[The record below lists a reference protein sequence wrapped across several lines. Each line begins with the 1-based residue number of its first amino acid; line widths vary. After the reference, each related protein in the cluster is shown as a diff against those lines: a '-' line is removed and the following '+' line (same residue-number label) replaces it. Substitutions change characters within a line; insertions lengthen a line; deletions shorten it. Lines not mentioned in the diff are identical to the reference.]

1 MINKN
6 SIRSKIPDPKVQLPG
21 PPKLSLSGTSIK
33 PPSIDNPNL
42 KLPTDQVASL
52 DPTKVAESAGSGV
65 SFSSVASAAVGA
77 ASLTPTG
84 IAANAALGA
93 AGGQI
98 SACGDISS
106 RIDGLNL
113 NVSPLNL
120 SGMTPDGLGINW
132 SPNKF
137 NPSDL
142 FNPPALPPLP
152 QLPDCPALTSA
163 QERLDGIKSSFP
175 QPKISQPPAVPRIN
189 SVNLT

>member
-84 IAANAALGA
+84 IAANAALGDV
-93 AGGQI
+93 GGQI

-106 RIDGLNL
+106 RINGLNA
-113 NVSPLNL
+113 NIDPLNMKGIL
-120 SGMTPDGLGINW
+120 PDGLGINW
-132 SPNKF
+132 SPDKF
-137 NPSDL
+137 SAADL
-142 FNPPALPPLP
+142 LNPPTIPNIPIP
-152 QLPDCPALTSA
+152 SDCPAVNNAQKNLTDLKNSY
-163 QERLDGIKSSFP
+163 P
-175 QPKISQPPAVPRIN
+175 QPSTPQSPSIPRVKIVTI
-189 SVNLT
+189 